1 MPKATAFK
9 LMTKAE
15 QAEYLKTLHKPNPVP
30 RKRVAAVSAAPAEAG
45 EREDPGPKDGLLW
58 LIKKKRLDR
67 FQVSEAHRLRLGFRD
82 DGGGI
87 EGVVSCLELAG
98 GGSGGAGGQEL
109 RTVAMTDARRDYLM
123 VVGQVLWGEPQMVA
137 VVDGVCGRG
146 YTLRYLAG
154 GQQAKAAELE
164 AVLKIALSLVVAWR
178 KAHVPAKGR
187 LTNYIKSP
195 DASVIAEK
203 CA

>member
-9 LMTKAE
+9 LMSKAE
-15 QAEYLKTLHKPNPVP
+15 QAEYLKSLHKPTPVP
-30 RKRVAAVSAAPAEAG
+30 RKRVVAAAAG
-45 EREDPGPKDGLLW
+45 ETPPREDLGPKDGLLW

-67 FQVSEAHRLRLGFRD
+67 FQVAEAHRLRLGFRE
-82 DGGGI
+82 DGGEVEGI
-87 EGVVSCLELAG
+87 VSCLEVAG
-98 GGSGGAGGQEL
+98 GGSGGGGGQEL
-109 RTVAMTDARRDYLM
+109 RTVAMTDARRDYLL

-154 GQQAKAAELE
+154 GQQAKALELE
-164 AVLKIALSLVVAWR
+164 ATLRVALSLVVAWR
-178 KAHVPAKGR
+178 RAHTAKGG

-195 DASVIAEK
+195 DASVIEQK